1 MATDT
6 WLAKSWRPVLMYVFG
21 VLIAARW
28 LGFVNPD
35 LSEQEIQSLWDVVKI
50 AMGGYVVGRSAEKI
64 IPAVLEAKK

>member
-1 MATDT
+1 
-6 WLAKSWRPVLMYVFG
+6 MYVFG
-21 VLIAARW
+21 GLIAARW

-50 AMGGYVVGRSAEKI
+50 AMGGYVLGRSAEKI

>member
-1 MATDT
+1 MF
-6 WLAKSWRPVLMYVFG
+6 LFG
-21 VLIAARW
+21 GLIAARW

-50 AMGGYVVGRSAEKI
+50 AMGGYVIGRSAEKI